1 MFDEQKFKIA
11 LLRRK
16 VSYEDIAK
24 MLGIS
29 IVTLYRKINGNS
41 DFYRREIDLISNY
54 LSLDLQEKEEIFF
67 ANEFAYKQ
75 KSDIMLQG

>member
-67 ANEFAYKQ
+67 C
-75 KSDIMLQG
+75 

>member
-11 LLRRK
+11 LLRRN

-29 IVTLYRKINGNS
+29 LVTLYRKINGNS
-41 DFYRREIDLISNY
+41 DFYRREIDQISNY

-67 ANEFAYKQ
+67 ADEFAYKQ
-75 KSDIMLQG
+75 KAT

>member
-75 KSDIMLQG
+75 KAT

>member
-11 LLRRK
+11 LLKRK

-41 DFYRREIDLISNY
+41 DFYRREIDQISNY

-67 ANEFAYKQ
+67 ADEFAYKQ
-75 KSDIMLQG
+75 KAT